1 MKGTKMLKYFGAI
14 SVTFLAFAATAPAQ
28 APALGLLDG
37 LQKGQWTLK
46 PRGSTGAGQQLCL
59 GDPAILLQIR
69 HAQESCSYY
78 VIEDRPQSVR
88 VSYKCGGSDH
98 GVTTIRRESSQL
110 VQIQSQ
116 GIKNNAPFSFS
127 VEGRRTGSC

>member
-1 MKGTKMLKYFGAI
+1 MKGTKMLKYFGAV
-14 SVTFLAFAATAPAQ
+14 SVTFFAFAASAPAQ
-28 APALGLLDG
+28 APALALLDG